1 MTRSPRALLCEEILR
16 ATQTVY
22 QAGSPTPL
30 ESLSLAR
37 NHTVWLKREDL
48 SPIRAYKWR
57 GAFHRMAALSGSE
70 RAAGVVTA
78 SAGNHAQ
85 GVALA
90 ARHLGCQATIY
101 MPLST
106 PRLKQDSVR
115 RLGEAD
121 VTIRLAGDTYHE
133 AYAAAQEDAQTSGR
147 VYIHAFDDPLVM
159 AGQGTLAVEVTRQH
173 PLPFDRVYLQIGG
186 GGMAAAVAC
195 WLKEQQPGIIVIGV
209 EGVDQACMQAAL
221 EAGHPVTLDKLD
233 VFCDGTAV
241 NRAGDHTFALCRGL
255 IDSYRRVSND
265 EVSAAMRYLWDH
277 SRFIPEPAGAMG
289 LAALLQDQ
297 EQGLNQTGESLV
309 IICGANMDFR
319 QLAVVARHSD
329 NRRHRLTLRLE
340 ISERAGSMLDLLLT
354 CFTEGAILDFQ
365 YGKIAPDRAWP
376 VITVETGDDE
386 GAALLAR
393 LKKHRVPTEVIT
405 DATDVDFRAIPF
417 RGDLVIH
424 PLFVQLEFHE
434 RAGALRDFLQKTQA
448 THGSL
453 CYFNYSYTGERV
465 GRALIGFEFPDEAS
479 RQTFREALG
488 HHGRGYRR
496 LDELGD
502 SVRDR
507 LLAAAPVGR
516 DEGR

>member
-1 MTRSPRALLCEEILR
+1 MTSASRARLCEDIIR

-30 ESLSLAR
+30 ESFTLTD

-57 GAFHRMAALSGSE
+57 GAFHRMAALSASE
-70 RAAGVVTA
+70 RATGVVTA

-90 ARHLGCQATIY
+90 ARQLGCQVTIY

-106 PRLKQDSVR
+106 PRLKQESVR
-115 RLGEAD
+115 RLGEAA
-121 VTIRLAGDTYHE
+121 VAIRLAGDTYHE
-133 AYAAAQEDAQTSGR
+133 AYSTALDDARASGR

-159 AGQGTLAVEVTRQH
+159 AGQGTLAVEITREH
-173 PLPFDRVYLQIGG
+173 PRPFDRVYLQIGG
-186 GGMAAAVAC
+186 GGMAASVAC
-195 WLKEQQPGIIVIGV
+195 WLKQQQPHIEVIGV
-209 EGVDQACMQAAL
+209 EGIDQACMQAAL
-221 EAGHPVTLDKLD
+221 AAGHPVTLDKLD

-241 NRAGDHTFALCRGL
+241 NRAGDHTFALCRDL
-255 IDSYRRVSND
+255 IDHYRLVSNN
-265 EVSAAMRYLWDH
+265 EVSAAMRYLWDLG
-277 SRFIPEPAGAMG
+277 RFIPEPAGAMG
-289 LAALLQDQ
+289 LAALLQDK
-297 EQGLNQTGESLV
+297 ERGINQAGESLV

-329 NRRHRLTLRLE
+329 SRHHRLTLRLE

-365 YGKIAPDRAWP
+365 YGKIATDRAWP
-376 VITVETGDDE
+376 VITVETGDDQ
-386 GAALLAR
+386 GAGLLAR
-393 LKKHRVPTEVIT
+393 LSNHRVPTEVIT
-405 DATDVDFRAIPF
+405 DATDIDFRAVPF
-417 RGDLVIH
+417 RGDLVTH
-424 PLFVQLEFHE
+424 PLFVRLEFHE
-434 RAGALRDFLQKTQA
+434 RPGALRDFLQKTQA

-465 GRALIGFEFPDEAS
+465 GRALIGFEFPDEAE

-488 HHGRGYRR
+488 HHGRGYRQ
-496 LDELGD
+496 LDEIED
-502 SVRDR
+502 PARDR
-507 LLAAAPVGR
+507 LLAASPQQNPM
-516 DEGR
+516 